1 MAVFTITI
9 PDDQVT
15 RVASALCAAGG
26 YATVSTNNA
35 RLAVMAMILQTVSN
49 VEASAARQAALA
61 AIKPATGPAL
71 S

>member
-1 MAVFTITI
+1 MAIFTITV

-26 YATVSTNNA
+26 YATVSADNA
-35 RLAVMAMILQTVSN
+35 RLAVMAMIMQTVVN
-49 VEASAARQAALA
+49 VEASAARQAALD
-61 AIKPATGPAL
+61 AIKPGTPPAL